1 MDVIKTLSMKG
12 STTYIDLIEPLEE
25 GIAKV
30 LIADEDGILLHVQDA
45 TYAVA
50 LFNPA
55 AADTFADE
63 LSHCKDPISVHAGPL
78 VHALKG
84 KGLAVSLECVQ
95 AVYLLAQPLIEGE
108 SILIRPLEE
117 KDLPMVLHHYEHGDE
132 AYIRERY
139 EAGVMIAAEV
149 DGNLAGF
156 MGRHVECAMGMLE
169 VLPQYRRRHVGEAL
183 ERAYINRLLAQGTIP
198 YCHVEVAN
206 KASLSLQN
214 KLGLVFSSELVY
226 WFN

>member
-1 MDVIKTLSMKG
+1 MDVIKTLSLKG
-12 STTYIDLIEPLEE
+12 RTTYIDLIEPLEE
-25 GIAKV
+25 GIAVV
-30 LIADEDGILLHVQDA
+30 LIADEDGILLHIQDA
-45 TYAVA
+45 IYAVA

-95 AVYLLAQPLIEGE
+95 AVYLLAQPLIEDE

-139 EAGVMIAAEV
+139 EAGVMITAEI

-206 KASLSLQN
+206 KASLSLQK

>member
-1 MDVIKTLSMKG
+1 MDVIKTLSLKG
-12 STTYIDLIEPLEE
+12 RTTYIDLIEPLEE
-25 GIAKV
+25 GIAEV

-55 AADTFADE
+55 AVDIFADA
-63 LSHCKDPISVHAGPL
+63 LSRCKGPISVHTGAL
-78 VHALKG
+78 VPALKG

-95 AVYLLAQPLIEGE
+95 AVYLLAQPLIEDE

-117 KDLPMVLHHYEHGDE
+117 RDLPMVLHHYKHGDE
-132 AYIRERY
+132 TYIRERY
-139 EAGVMIAAEV
+139 EAGVMIAAEI
-149 DGNLAGF
+149 DGNPAGF

-169 VLPQYRRRHVGEAL
+169 VLPQYRRMHVGEAL
-183 ERAYINRLLAQGTIP
+183 ERAYINRLLTQGTTP

-206 KASLSLQN
+206 KASLSLQK